1 MVQRYATNHRSILTL
16 LLAAL
21 LTLSAVACGNTAE
34 NSENTGD
41 TASTTAPVET
51 EPEATF
57 DSVAHSYDDR
67 DYDGYVFRI
76 GDRSTGD
83 WMTMDVVAEELTG
96 EVINDAVYNRN
107 AALED
112 AMNIKVAEI
121 GSDIPANNLKT
132 AVLAGTDEY
141 DTVTEGLSYISP
153 LVSQN
158 ILLDYRN
165 ISTVQADEPY
175 WDGQLYAESTIMGRS
190 FFMTGDISIMDN
202 KGTWCMLFNKDIITD
217 NGLESPYDLVNDG
230 TWTLDKM
237 DEMAKVALTDTDG
250 DGKWTEADN
259 YGFITE
265 GYNSLALW
273 SCGGFKIMDSNKDGQ
288 PYYTYN
294 SEASLD
300 VLTRVMEIQY
310 ADYSNVGSKSNVT
323 GGGMGDGAT
332 REKQFANGKAL
343 FYYAGM
349 INITWFR
356 DFDTDFGVLPA
367 PKCTADQE
375 QYYSSYSYANFT
387 VYVIPTTVS
396 DAEMVGDIL
405 DAMANL
411 SMYSLTPAYY
421 DQTLIGKSTRDE
433 ESEPMIELILNTRN
447 FDLGIIFNTGSI
459 RDTIMNLSSA
469 GNISST
475 LAAREKTAGTDLTK
489 FIEDVSAL
497 VQ

>member
-1 MVQRYATNHRSILTL
+1 MVQRCVWNRRSILTL

-21 LTLSAVACGNTAE
+21 LTLSAVGCGNTTE
-34 NSENTGD
+34 TTDTTVD
-41 TASTTAPVET
+41 TAATTAPVET

-57 DSVAHSYDDR
+57 DSVAQSYHDR
-67 DYDGYVFRI
+67 DYGGYVFRI
-76 GDRSTGD
+76 GDRDTGD
-83 WMTMDVVAEELTG
+83 WLTMDVVAEELTG

-112 AMNIKVAEI
+112 AMNIQVTEVRCD
-121 GSDIPANNLKT
+121 GPANVLKT
-132 AVLAGTDEY
+132 AVLAGTDDY
-141 DTVTEGLSYISP
+141 DTITDGLNTMSP

-165 ISTVQADEPY
+165 ISTVHATESY
-175 WDGQLYAESTIMGRS
+175 WDQQLYEDSAIMGRS

-217 NGLESPYDLVNDG
+217 NGLENPYDLVNDG

-237 DEMAKVALTDTDG
+237 DEMAQVALIDTDG
-250 DGKWTEADN
+250 DGKWTEADT
-259 YGFITE
+259 YGFLTE
-265 GYNSLALW
+265 DYNNLAMW
-273 SCGGFKIMDSNKDGQ
+273 SCGGFKIMDSDKDGK

-294 SEASLD
+294 SEAALD
-300 VLTRVMEIQY
+300 ALTKVMEVQY
-310 ADYSNVGSKSNVT
+310 ADYTNMGSKSNVT

-356 DFDTDFGVLPA
+356 DFDTAFGVLPA
-367 PKCTADQE
+367 PKCTADQD
-375 QYYSSYSYANFT
+375 QYYSSYSYGNFT
-387 VYVIPTTVS
+387 VYSIPTTAS
-396 DAEMVGDIL
+396 DPEMIGDIM
-405 DAMANL
+405 DAMSNL

-447 FDLGIIFNTGSI
+447 FDLGIIFDTGSI
-459 RDTIMNLSSA
+459 RTAIMGLKSA
-469 GNISST
+469 ENISST
-475 LAAREKTAGTDLTK
+475 LASKEKTAGTDLEK
-489 FIEDVSAL
+489 FIEDVAAL
-497 VQ
+497 AQ